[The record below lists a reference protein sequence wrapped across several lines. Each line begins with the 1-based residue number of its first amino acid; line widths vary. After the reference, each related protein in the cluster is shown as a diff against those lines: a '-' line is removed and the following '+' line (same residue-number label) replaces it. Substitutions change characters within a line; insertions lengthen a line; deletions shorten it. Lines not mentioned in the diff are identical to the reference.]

1 MEHLIRM
8 RERLDEH
15 SRFLECQ
22 LAGLEMLIQREQNG
36 IESEIDPSELI
47 DSNVTT
53 AEMNASLESIGMPPK
68 PAAIDMTNTA
78 PSLTKPATSSI
89 SQTPSQKPSQ
99 TQSATASSQK
109 QQSSPLNGKNEK
121 NNPNQNE
128 HDTITIE

>member
-78 PSLTKPATSSI
+78 PSLTKPATS
-89 SQTPSQKPSQ
+89 QTPSQKPSQ